1 MVVDNLNEI
10 GITLAPVEAN
20 APTLVN
26 ADAVLALPIPG
37 QLLKTIAGRDPK
49 VGQAL
54 GVVEHAKL
62 AVSDLLDVRRETS
75 RVFA

>member
-10 GITLAPVEAN
+10 GITLTPVEAN

-37 QLLKTIAGRDPK
+37 QLLKTIAQRNP
-49 VGQAL
+49 
-54 GVVEHAKL
+54 
-62 AVSDLLDVRRETS
+62 
-75 RVFA
+75 